1 MKHDF
6 IEAAKNLTD
15 AEIRVAL
22 ANLLEHASE
31 PEAGIIRQLLG
42 PEKKPLSEAQMNVY
56 NKHILGA
63 LVEKCG
69 NQSCKNFTLAG
80 VDYCPTCEIEFG

>member
-15 AEIRVAL
+15 TEIKIAL
-22 ANLLEHASE
+22 ENLLENVRE
-31 PEAGIIRQLLG
+31 PEAGIIRQILG
-42 PEKKPLSEAQMNVY
+42 PEQKPLSEAQMNVY
-56 NKHILGA
+56 NKYIFGA
-63 LVEKCG
+63 LVEKCA

-80 VDYCPTCEIEFG
+80 VAYCPTCEIEFG